1 MKVAVIGAG
10 ASGIMAALTAAKAG
24 ASVTLYEHKDSIGNK
39 ILITGNG
46 KCNFT
51 NEIMGKDRF
60 HYSDDASDWT
70 EDLLKRFGTEEC
82 LRLFESQGIVF
93 RNRKGGYYPY
103 SDTAESVKSA
113 LRAGLK
119 RAGVKT
125 VTGKDI
131 KMIDPEAKSIE
142 GKMFDSLIIACG
154 GKTAPNTGSDG
165 SGYKLL
171 NSLGLRI
178 SKIYPALT
186 PLVLKTDLSDITG
199 IRCEAQLMLCDDEGN
214 VKERSKGELQPF
226 KGGFSGICAL
236 DISGNACRII
246 GSGKRAFVTAD
257 LYPKLSTTELKHMI
271 TDRMS
276 LMNTDRLSEVLV
288 SMFPKKLI
296 NYLIHPIDTR
306 VEGYMDRLTDRIKQ
320 SRYEISERMT
330 EDFSRAQTI
339 AGGLDIGEIDENC
352 MLKKHKDIYV
362 VGELLDI
369 DGVCGGYNLHLAWA
383 TGYVA
388 GNHAARG

>member
-51 NEIMGKDRF
+51 NEIMEKDRF
-60 HYSDDASDWT
+60 HFSDDASDWMG
-70 EDLLKRFGTEEC
+70 DLLKRFGTKEC
-82 LRLFESQGIVF
+82 LSLFESQGIVY

-103 SDTAESVKSA
+103 SDTAESIKSA
-113 LRAGLK
+113 FRAGLK

-125 VTGKDI
+125 VTGRDI
-131 KMIDPEAKSIE
+131 KNIDPESKSVE
-142 GKMFDSLIIACG
+142 GEGFDSIIIACG

-171 NSLGLRI
+171 SSLGLRV

-199 IRCEAQLMLCDDEGN
+199 IRCDAGLILCDGEGN

-226 KGGFSGICAL
+226 QKGFSGICAL
-236 DISGNACRII
+236 DISGNACRLI
-246 GSGKRAFVTAD
+246 GSGKRAYVTAD
-257 LYPKLSTTELKHMI
+257 LYPKLSKTELKQMI

-276 LMNTDRLSEVLV
+276 FMNTDRLSEVLV

-306 VEGYMDRLTDRIKQ
+306 TDGYMDRLTDRIKQ
-320 SRYEISERMT
+320 SRYEVSERMT
-330 EDFSRAQTI
+330 EDFSRAQTS
-339 AGGLDIGEIDENC
+339 AGGLDISEIDENC

-362 VGELLDI
+362 AGELLDI

-388 GNHAARG
+388 GIHAARG